1 MNYSSRL
8 PASCSGVRGEA
19 ESVGWFREGYVY
31 YEIKVLFNDLPTQI
45 ELTKFPPKVLS
56 LE

>member
-19 ESVGWFREGYVY
+19 ESVGWFSLYVLQL
-31 YEIKVLFNDLPTQI
+31 IIFTFMINNIQI
-45 ELTKFPPKVLS
+45 CK
-56 LE
+56 